1 MHRIHTTRLI
11 ASARRLGMQTLP
23 PHEQAEA
30 ARLHSLPQIA
40 LSPAQQ
46 QRLATLH
53 DKAQLIGLALVSL
66 KQKAEETIDRARAQV
81 EEIKEGIAVALE
93 KLAAATGQVQD
104 LEGGVKMLMLTL
116 LVAKLRDCLGVLE
129 GQVVE
134 MEEAF
139 EVFCL

>member
-1 MHRIHTTRLI
+1 
-11 ASARRLGMQTLP
+11 MQTLL

-30 ARLHSLPQIA
+30 ARLHSLPKIA

-46 QRLATLH
+46 QRLTTLR
-53 DKAQLIGLALVSL
+53 DKAQLIGLALLSL

-129 GQVVE
+129 GQAVE

-139 EVFCL
+139 EMFCQ

>member
-1 MHRIHTTRLI
+1 MHHIHTTRLLT
-11 ASARRLGMQTLP
+11 SARRLGMQTLP
-23 PHEQAEA
+23 PHERVEA
-30 ARLHSLPQIA
+30 ARLQSLPRIA
-40 LSPAQQ
+40 LNPVQQ
-46 QRLATLH
+46 RRLATLH
-53 DKAQLIGLALVSL
+53 DKAQLVGLALLSL

-129 GQVVE
+129 GRVVE

-139 EVFCL
+139 EMFCQ

>member
-1 MHRIHTTRLI
+1 
-11 ASARRLGMQTLP
+11 MQTLP
-23 PHEQAEA
+23 PHERVEA
-30 ARLHSLPQIA
+30 ARLQSLPRIA
-40 LSPAQQ
+40 LNPVQQ
-46 QRLATLH
+46 RRLATLH
-53 DKAQLIGLALVSL
+53 DKAQLVGLALLSL

-129 GQVVE
+129 GRVVE

-139 EVFCL
+139 EMFCQ